1 LCQIKKDHIHI
12 LNNVVISDGEV
23 VDIAGINKNEYLKG
37 QINELERDHE
47 ERNIVDLYRILRE
60 LRRLIKLERIWRRIK
75 EVLADFNRF

>member
-1 LCQIKKDHIHI
+1 MCQIKKDHIHI

>member
-1 LCQIKKDHIHI
+1 MWQIKKDHIHI